1 MRKKITLVIR
11 IRKKPEAEFPRFLR
25 DKVYQTVGEG
35 SKFSLVIR
43 KKLTNTDL
51 NEHHSRLSIP
61 LTKIAGEFLTDEEKT
76 RLSKPA
82 DHHKIRIEVFLDS
95 DMEKVTEDVY
105 LTTWQQGKRYMYYVV
120 GKGWIKLAKR
130 LNLIEGDEVELWSF
144 RSITGSLCFVLLTVE
159 ARTAAAV
166 ADKELC
172 Q

>member
-25 DKVYQTVGEG
+25 DKVYQTVSEG

-82 DHHKIRIEVFLDS
+82 DHHKIRIEAFLDS

-105 LTTWQQGKRYMYYVV
+105 LTTWKQGKRYMYYVV

-159 ARTAAAV
+159 ARIAATV
-166 ADKELC
+166 ADKDIS